1 MQRDGKSFVSCRA
14 IWKTT
19 DDDLKLAKKRI
30 CNKRRQLDRILFDT
44 GLVQV
49 LVSAIGGVTVNPKKT
64 KADNNTDGNE
74 EGSEETC
81 QAERIYLSVSFFI
94 ATESDNLER
103 EKEEFLRLLHEAET
117 DVEIKQINCRK
128 FEAMTLKE
136 LSQVV
141 KDFNNSWTKD
151 LVEESNTF
159 CYKQ

>member
-44 GLVQV
+44 GLVEV
-49 LVSAIGGVTVNPKKT
+49 LVSAIDGVTVNPKKT

-81 QAERIYLSVSFFI
+81 EAERIYPSVNFFY
-94 ATESDNLER
+94 S
-103 EKEEFLRLLHEAET
+103 H
-117 DVEIKQINCRK
+117 
-128 FEAMTLKE
+128 
-136 LSQVV
+136 
-141 KDFNNSWTKD
+141 
-151 LVEESNTF
+151 
-159 CYKQ
+159 